1 MAIDSSDASLADH
14 EQTWSLDF
22 QKRYLSASERF
33 PNEILLLHD
42 KHRSKSRHK
51 SGIFF
56 STMKAA
62 SVYAGN
68 LLAPLMLA
76 EGMTPIDFDGYLWSD
91 GALPSDQLR
100 LKTGARAWF
109 RKKGYFYGP
118 WRYLPSWIPF
128 AEPYQVLL
136 LLRDPRDVLVSFYFS
151 MAFSHSIP
159 DGTGQP
165 VPGHEWIRE
174 KKEKAS
180 RMTIDE
186 FVLDQSQVFWD
197 VYQPYCEKLLG
208 KKNVLLVKYEHMV
221 SDFESWL
228 DTVISFLK
236 LHPSQE
242 VKDHL
247 LAAADFRVN
256 EENPYAH
263 KRQVLPGDHVRKLKS
278 ETICLLNSKWQTVLE
293 KLSYPVVL

>member
-1 MAIDSSDASLADH
+1 
-14 EQTWSLDF
+14 
-22 QKRYLSASERF
+22 
-33 PNEILLLHD
+33 
-42 KHRSKSRHK
+42 
-51 SGIFF
+51 
-56 STMKAA
+56 MKAA
-62 SVYAGN
+62 SVYAGS

-151 MAFSHSIP
+151 MAFSHPIP
-159 DGTGQP
+159 SGGGQP
-165 VPGHEWIRE
+165 VPGYEWIRE

-278 ETICLLNSKWQTVLE
+278 ETIEALNKMWRPIL
-293 KLSYPVVL
+293 KALSYAEHVS